1 MNVTVGAR
9 FNGPPGS
16 GNGGYCAGLF
26 AAGAAD
32 RGGGEPAGSAAVEVT
47 LRKPPPLDTAL
58 SIVDGEVRA
67 PDGTLVAT
75 VAPGQP
81 VTEAVPAVPWDVAE
95 AAARTYDGFAGHPF
109 GTCYVCGPDRVDGL
123 GIYPGR
129 LADGTT
135 AAPWT
140 VPDDVAPET
149 VWAALDCPGGWTV
162 LGPDRACVLGRIAVH
177 PRELP
182 KPGAR
187 CVVRGALV
195 TSSGRKSLVHTTLY
209 GPDGAELARAR
220 ATWIEVTL

>member
-1 MNVTVGAR
+1 M
-9 FNGPPGS
+9 
-16 GNGGYCAGLF
+16 
-26 AAGAAD
+26 
-32 RGGGEPAGSAAVEVT
+32 T
-47 LRKPPPLDTAL
+47 LRKPPPLDTPL

-75 VAPGQP
+75 VSVGAP
-81 VTEAVPAVPWDVAE
+81 VTETVPAVPWDVAE

-140 VPDDVAPET
+140 VPGEVGPET

-177 PRELP
+177 MRELP
-182 KPGAR
+182 KPGSR

-195 TSSGRKSLVHTTLY
+195 TSEGRKSLVHTTLY

-220 ATWIEVTL
+220 ATWIEITI